1 MTPLPRAWYA
11 RDTLC
16 VARALLGCVLVH
28 QRPDGVRLAGRI
40 VETEAYHQ
48 DGDLAAHSYS
58 GRSARNAVMFGQP
71 GYLYVYFIYGMHFCL
86 NVVTEAEGI
95 GCAVLIRGLEPL
107 EGEAEMQRLR
117 GPKIARKQWTNG
129 PAKLCRALGIDR
141 GHDGCDLTGRLVF
154 ISAGPDYPD
163 DEVVVTTRIGISKS
177 VDLPWRFYV
186 RDNPWVSRR

>member
-1 MTPLPRAWYA
+1 MTPLPRAWYD
-11 RDTLC
+11 RDTLS

-28 QRPDGVRLAGRI
+28 QRADGPRLAGRI

-48 DGDLAAHSYS
+48 DGDLAAHSYG
-58 GRSARNAVMFGQP
+58 GRTARNAVMFGRP
-71 GYLYVYFIYGMHFCL
+71 GFLYVYFIYGMHYCL
-86 NVVTEAEGI
+86 NVVTEAEGV

-141 GHDGCDLTGRLVF
+141 AHNGCDLTGSQVF
-154 ISAGPDYPD
+154 VCAGAPVAD
-163 DEVVVTTRIGISKS
+163 DAVVTTTRIGISKS
-177 VDLPWRFYV
+177 VDLPWRFYL